1 MNFQDYALAL
11 ARKEM
16 ADKGI
21 NQRQLADL
29 MGVSQSRVSQII
41 GVRRKGTTLRTLS
54 RILEVMGVEF
64 PEP

>member
-11 ARKEM
+11 ARKKM

-29 MGVSQSRVSQII
+29 LGVSQSRVSQII
-41 GVRRKGTTLRTLS
+41 GVRHKDTTLRTLS
-54 RILEVMGVEF
+54 RILEVIGVEF
-64 PEP
+64 SEP